1 MTETYLKTILCFSP
15 FIIMNN
21 VLISFVR
28 NDNNPKLTMV
38 AMLTGSFS
46 NIFLDYIFMFPLGM
60 GMFGALCNMLSPN
73 NKHGCISYSFY

>member
-1 MTETYLKTILCFSP
+1 
-15 FIIMNN
+15 MNN

-60 GMFGALCNMLSPN
+60 GMFELPSQHAAQ
-73 NKHGCISYSFY
+73 